1 MQEVV
6 NMAILK
12 HIASKNANY
21 GEAQRYLL
29 FQYDEHTKKPI
40 LDKNGELIP
49 RKEYYIDGI
58 NCDPFSFDLEC
69 KELNAQYHK
78 NQNFDEIKSHHYI
91 LSFDPKDAEEHGLT
105 GEKAQQLGLEYA
117 QKNFPGHQALV
128 CTHTDGNN
136 ESGNIHV
143 HIVINSLRK
152 YDVEH
157 QTFMER
163 PCDARAGYKHHLTPS
178 YLIYLKRSLMHI
190 CHREHLHQVD
200 LLSPVEKKITDRE
213 YRAKH
218 TGQKKLDTLNKE
230 MLSKGIAPRQTVF
243 QTQKEYLRT
252 AIEYAAASSCNIEE
266 FQATLLKNYQITL
279 KVSRGRFSYLHPER
293 NKFITGRSLGSHY
306 TEDYLFSIWEK
317 KKEPQHQSHTRSD
330 IFTPHSNSTTSAFM
344 EQKETEAFCFIK
356 SDLRLVIDLQQR
368 AKAQSNPVYDRKV
381 KLSNLQQM
389 AKTIAYVQE
398 RGYSTEDDLIT
409 ALTTS
414 QSETANCRKNL
425 RSTQQELKRI
435 NEQIHYTGQYLA
447 NKSVYRE
454 FLHAKNKKQF
464 RQEHLSEI
472 TLYETA
478 RNFLKQQAASEKLPS
493 MKLLK
498 SEKEKLLSIKN
509 MQHQEYQKRKQY
521 EKELQT
527 VCKNVEMI
535 FHGRSDFEKSS
546 EKNLPP
552 R

>member
-1 MQEVV
+1 
-6 NMAILK
+6 MAILK

-535 FHGRSDFEKSS
+535 LHGRSEFEKSS

>member
-1 MQEVV
+1 
-6 NMAILK
+6 MAILK

-117 QKNFPGHQALV
+117 QKNFPGHQARV

-535 FHGRSDFEKSS
+535 LHGRSDFEKSS

>member
-1 MQEVV
+1 MHL
-6 NMAILK
+6 IKTLS
-12 HIASKNANY
+12 ASPASSKY
-21 GEAQRYLL
+21 
-29 FQYDEHTKKPI
+29 FKPFI
-40 LDKNGELIP
+40 VLSKL
-49 RKEYYIDGI
+49 
-58 NCDPFSFDLEC
+58 PFPH
-69 KELNAQYHK
+69 N
-78 NQNFDEIKSHHYI
+78 
-91 LSFDPKDAEEHGLT
+91 LSCVS
-105 GEKAQQLGLEYA
+105 
-117 QKNFPGHQALV
+117 GHEPFKL
-128 CTHTDGNN
+128 TDGNN

-535 FHGRSDFEKSS
+535 LHGRSDFEKSS

>member
-117 QKNFPGHQALV
+117 QKNFPGHQALI

-535 FHGRSDFEKSS
+535 LHGRSDFEKSS